1 MLPALLGDEA
11 GKNEDGFDSKLFERP
26 EVGFNALRDAER
38 ETTGSREQGLLSR
51 RVLVDGLEVVA
62 SVDAEP
68 RVREDGERE
77 RLDVFPSCEII
88 WAA

>member
-1 MLPALLGDEA
+1 MWLDMLPALLRDEA

-26 EVGFNALRDAER
+26 EVGFDALCEGER
-38 ETTGSREQGLLSR
+38 KAAGCREEGFFSR

-68 RVREDGERE
+68 RV
-77 RLDVFPSCEII
+77 
-88 WAA
+88 